1 MTHGQPAP
9 RYWDDLVKL
18 VRDRGTTNP
27 FNGVL
32 LVGNGERVIFLKAS
46 GFASFELR
54 VPLKTAHKFRIAS
67 LSKQFAG
74 LLAVLMAEKGIVD
87 LDVPVENYHGTLKGT
102 PAGAVTLR
110 EIFAHSSGLPNDRS
124 YLWDH
129 VSSEY
134 RWDWRKN
141 KVTDSFAP
149 GAFIREIAKEQYLFE
164 PRTGF
169 SYSNEAYVLAGLT
182 LAAASKESFES
193 LLAKYILVPLGMNY
207 TGLNG

>member
-1 MTHGQPAP
+1 MSFSYSAITHGQPAP
-9 RYWDDLVKL
+9 RYWDDLAKL
-18 VRDRGTTNP
+18 VRDRETTNP

-67 LSKQFAG
+67 LSKQFSG

-110 EIFAHSSGLPNDRS
+110 QIFAHSSGLPNDRS

-141 KVTDSFAP
+141 QVTDSFAP
-149 GAFIREIAKEQYLFE
+149 EAFIRQIAKEH
-164 PRTGF
+164 F
-169 SYSNEAYVLAGLT
+169 SS
-182 LAAASKESFES
+182 
-193 LLAKYILVPLGMNY
+193 VPEFGRDRSRRRDVFDGNRSA
-207 TGLNG
+207 